1 MTAASAATDATAGSS
16 VAERIRSRM
25 GQLSAGERKVARA
38 LLAHYPSAGLGSTH
52 ELAQRA
58 GVSAPTVVRFV
69 AHMEFDGY
77 KEFQQALRDE
87 VQERKASPLT
97 IPQRI
102 TKDDLRAVS
111 ARVFTQAIEQ
121 TYASL
126 PDKELDQAIDLLAD
140 TGRRVTCFGGRYSH
154 LLATYFDLHLRQM
167 RPGTT
172 AHPQT
177 PTHHSGFLLDIG
189 RRDVCV
195 VFDFRRYQRDVVDL
209 AIHAH
214 ERGAKILLV
223 TDPWLS
229 PVAEVADLVLP
240 VRVDGPSPFDS
251 LVPATAVVESLVAGV
266 LAKLG
271 KRAEERIRQADE
283 LSRDV
288 TLD

>member
-1 MTAASAATDATAGSS
+1 MSVAGGAATSSS
-16 VAERIRSRM
+16 VAERIRGRM

-69 AHMEFDGY
+69 AHLEFDGY
-77 KEFQQALRDE
+77 REFQQALRDE
-87 VQERKASPLT
+87 VQERRASPLT

-111 ARVFTQAIEQ
+111 ARVFTEAVEQ

-126 PDKELDQAIDLLAD
+126 PDEELDKAVDLLAD
-140 TGRRVTCFGGRYSH
+140 TSRHITCFGGRYSH
-154 LLATYFDLHLRQM
+154 LLAAYLDLHLRQM

-172 AHPQT
+172 VHPQT
-177 PTHHSGFLLDIG
+177 PTHHAGFLLDVG
-189 RRDVCV
+189 KRDVCV

-209 AIHAH
+209 AVHAH
-214 ERGAKILLV
+214 DRGAKILLI

-229 PVAEVADLVLP
+229 PAAEVADLVLP

-251 LVPATAVVESLVAGV
+251 IVPATAIVESIVAGV

-271 KRAEERIRQADE
+271 ERAETRIREADE
-283 LSRDV
+283 LAGNITFD
-288 TLD
+288 

>member
-1 MTAASAATDATAGSS
+1 MTSSS
-16 VAERIRSRM
+16 VAELIRSSM
-25 GQLSAGERKVARA
+25 GRLSPGERKVARA
-38 LLAHYPSAGLGSTH
+38 LLAHYPSAGLGTTH

-69 AHMEFDGY
+69 AHLQFDSY
-77 KEFQQALRDE
+77 KEFQQVLRDE

-97 IPQRI
+97 IPQRV

-111 ARVFTQAIEQ
+111 AGVFTQAIEQ

-126 PDKELDQAIDLLAD
+126 PDDELDRAVNLLAD
-140 TGRRVTCFGGRYSH
+140 TGRHVTCFGGRYSH
-154 LLATYFDLHLRQM
+154 LLATYLDLHLRQL

-172 AHPQT
+172 VHPHTPAH
-177 PTHHSGFLLDIG
+177 HAGFLLDVG
-189 RRDVCV
+189 KRDICV

-209 AIHAH
+209 AVHAH
-214 ERGAKILLV
+214 GHGAKILLV

-229 PVAEVADLVLP
+229 PAAEVADIVLP

-251 LVPATAVVESLVAGV
+251 IVPATAVVESLVAGL

-271 KRAEERIRQADE
+271 PQAEARIREADE
-283 LSRDV
+283 LAGDF

>member
-1 MTAASAATDATAGSS
+1 MSAAPGASASPS
-16 VAERIRSRM
+16 VAERIRSGM
-25 GQLSAGERKVARA
+25 GRLSAGERKVARA

-69 AHMEFDGY
+69 AHLEFDSY

-87 VQERKASPLT
+87 VQERRASPLT
-97 IPQRI
+97 IERPI
-102 TKDDLRAVS
+102 AKDDLRSVS
-111 ARVFTQAIEQ
+111 AGVFARAIEQ

-126 PDKELDQAIDLLAD
+126 PDEELDRAVDLLAD
-140 TGRRVTCFGGRYSH
+140 TGRHVTCFGGRYSH
-154 LLATYFDLHLRQM
+154 LLAAYFDLHLRQM

-172 AHPQT
+172 VHPQT
-177 PTHHSGFLLDIG
+177 PAHHTGFLLDVG

-209 AIHAH
+209 AMHAH
-214 ERGAKILLV
+214 GRGAKILLI

-229 PVAEVADLVLP
+229 PAAEVADVVLP

-251 LVPATAVVESLVAGV
+251 VVPATAVVESLVAGV
-266 LAKLG
+266 LARLG
-271 KRAEERIRQADE
+271 AQAEARIREADE
-283 LSRDV
+283 LAGDI

>member
-1 MTAASAATDATAGSS
+1 MSVAGGAAASSS

-52 ELAQRA
+52 ELAGRA

-69 AHMEFDGY
+69 AHLEFDGY

-87 VQERKASPLT
+87 VQERRASPLT

-102 TKDDLRAVS
+102 TKDDLRSVS
-111 ARVFTQAIEQ
+111 AHVFTQAVQQ

-126 PDKELDQAIDLLAD
+126 PDEELDRAVDLLAD
-140 TGRRVTCFGGRYSH
+140 TSRHVTCFGGRYSH
-154 LLATYFDLHLRQM
+154 LLAAYLDLHLRQM

-172 AHPQT
+172 VHPQT
-177 PTHHSGFLLDIG
+177 PTHHSGFLLDVG
-189 RRDVCV
+189 KRDVCV

-209 AIHAH
+209 AVHAH
-214 ERGAKILLV
+214 GRGAKILLI

-229 PVAEVADLVLP
+229 PAAEVADLVLP

-251 LVPATAVVESLVAGV
+251 VVPATAVVESIVAGV

-271 KRAEERIRQADE
+271 KHAETRIREADE
-283 LSRDV
+283 LAGDI
-288 TLD
+288 TFD